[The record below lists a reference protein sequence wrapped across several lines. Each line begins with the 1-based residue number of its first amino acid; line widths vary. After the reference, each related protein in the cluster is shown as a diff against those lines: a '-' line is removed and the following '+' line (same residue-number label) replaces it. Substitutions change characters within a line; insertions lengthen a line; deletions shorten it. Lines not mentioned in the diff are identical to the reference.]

1 MAHKLS
7 QNDFEHLENKNSKFR
22 TAIVGKANI
31 VPMYFYLLLKTFVR
45 DGAKIFAWSRPNAE
59 VHVHTV
65 LGDSD
70 VNCKQGAMISS
81 ILYLYL
87 ILDDRSTVC
96 GSKNTSL
103 SIHH

>member
-1 MAHKLS
+1 M
-7 QNDFEHLENKNSKFR
+7 
-22 TAIVGKANI
+22 GKANI

-45 DGAKIFAWSRPNAE
+45 DGAKIFAWSRPNAG

-87 ILDDRSTVC
+87 ILDNRSTVC
-96 GSKNTSL
+96 GSKNTSP

>member
-1 MAHKLS
+1 M
-7 QNDFEHLENKNSKFR
+7 
-22 TAIVGKANI
+22 GKANI

-59 VHVHTV
+59 VHVHIV

-70 VNCKQGAMISS
+70 VNCKQGATNSS

-87 ILDDRSTVC
+87 ILDDRSTTC
-96 GSKNTSL
+96 ESKNT
-103 SIHH
+103 